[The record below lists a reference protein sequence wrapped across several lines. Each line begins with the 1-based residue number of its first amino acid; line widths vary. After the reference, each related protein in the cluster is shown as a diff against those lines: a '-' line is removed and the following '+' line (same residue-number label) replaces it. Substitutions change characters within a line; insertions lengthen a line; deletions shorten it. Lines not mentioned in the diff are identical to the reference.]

1 MSNPSCT
8 IIGASHAAASLAL
21 SLRQGGWAGRIRV
34 LGEESDMPYQR
45 PPLSKDVLA
54 GAKTAEMIQIRPA
67 ALYEKSNIEFLLG
80 VRVEQ
85 IDREN
90 KLLRLSDG
98 KQAHYDKLALTL
110 GSRART
116 IPLEGSDLE
125 GVFYLR
131 TVADVLQIQPYVAK
145 GKRAVIIGGGYIG
158 LEAAAVLRKLD
169 MEITIIEALPRV
181 LQRVTAPEVSLF
193 FQRIHAEEGVK
204 ILTKTG
210 VSSIEQSGPAKQ
222 VVCDDGTV
230 HEADLVIIAVGIV
243 PNVELAADAGLA
255 VDNGILVDEFTRTSD
270 PDIVAAGDC
279 TCHFNP
285 IYQRNIRLESV
296 QNAND
301 QAKTAAA
308 TLCGKP
314 EPYRALPWFWSEQ
327 YDVKLQIAG
336 LSQGYDGL
344 TLRGNPDEGRS
355 FAVFY
360 FSGDRLLAVDA
371 INRPAE
377 FMLGKRLLT
386 QGIDVDREKLA
397 DDSLS
402 AKDLLPA

>member
-1 MSNPSCT
+1 M
-8 IIGASHAAASLAL
+8 
-21 SLRQGGWAGRIRV
+21 V

-54 GAKTAEMIQIRPA
+54 GAKTTEMIQIRPA
-67 ALYEKSNIEFLLG
+67 ASYEKSDIEFLLG

-90 KLLRLSDG
+90 KILRLSDG
-98 KQAHYDKLALTL
+98 KHAHYDKLALTL
-110 GSRART
+110 GSRARK

>member
-1 MSNPSCT
+1 
-8 IIGASHAAASLAL
+8 
-21 SLRQGGWAGRIRV
+21 
-34 LGEESDMPYQR
+34 MPYQR

-67 ALYEKSNIEFLLG
+67 ALYEKSDIEFLLG

-131 TVADVLQIQPYVAK
+131 TLADVLHIRPYVKK

-158 LEAAAVLRKLD
+158 LEVAAVLRKLD

-193 FQRIHAEEGVK
+193 FQRIHAEEGVR
-204 ILTKTG
+204 ILTETG
-210 VSSIEQSGPAKQ
+210 VSSIEESGPAKR

-230 HEADLVIIAVGIV
+230 HEADLVIIAIGIV
-243 PNVELAADAGLA
+243 PNVELAAEAGLQ

-279 TCHFNP
+279 TCHYNP

-314 EPYRALPWFWSEQ
+314 EPYRVLPWFWSEQ

-344 TLRGNPDEGRS
+344 TLRGNPDEGRN
-355 FAVFY
+355 FAVYY

-386 QGIDVDREKLA
+386 QGSEIDREKLA
-397 DDSLS
+397 DESLS

>member
-1 MSNPSCT
+1 M
-8 IIGASHAAASLAL
+8 
-21 SLRQGGWAGRIRV
+21 V

-54 GAKTAEMIQIRPA
+54 GAKTTEMIQIRPA
-67 ALYEKSNIEFLLG
+67 ALYEKSDIEFLLG
-80 VRVEQ
+80 VRVKQ

-98 KQAHYDKLALTL
+98 EHAHYDKLALTL

-131 TVADVLQIQPYVAK
+131 TLADVLQIRPYVAK

-158 LEAAAVLRKLD
+158 LEAASVLRKLD

-181 LQRVTAPEVSLF
+181 LQRVTAPEISLF

-204 ILTKTG
+204 ILTKIG
-210 VSSIEQSGPAKQ
+210 VSSIEQSGPEKQ

-230 HEADLVIIAVGIV
+230 YEADLVIIAVGIV

-344 TLRGNPDEGRS
+344 TLRGNPDEGRN

-386 QGIDVDREKLA
+386 QGGPVDRAKLA
-397 DDSLS
+397 DDSLA